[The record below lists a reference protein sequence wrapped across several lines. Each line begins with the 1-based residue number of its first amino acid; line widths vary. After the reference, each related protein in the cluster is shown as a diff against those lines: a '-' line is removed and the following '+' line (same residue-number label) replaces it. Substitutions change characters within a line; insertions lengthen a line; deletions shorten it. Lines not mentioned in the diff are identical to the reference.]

1 MVFQKGNKYGNRFSK
16 ENQPEKNNGRPQKLS
31 NQIGNIPKDAQQRM
45 YSILYKATT
54 FNSREEAISFLK
66 DEKDKGEYGFILEL
80 AINALGGRNGW
91 QVLMDIMDRLFG
103 KPKQITENYNDNTE
117 RNQAIVKFVKED
129 EEEDDQATL

>member
-1 MVFQKGNKYGNRFSK
+1 MPFQKGHKFGNRFTK
-16 ENQPEKNNGRPQKLS
+16 ENQPKKNNGRPQKLS
-31 NQIGNIPKDAQQRM
+31 NQIGVIPKDAQQRM

-103 KPKQITENYNDNTE
+103 KPRQINENYNDNTE
-117 RNQAIVKFVKED
+117 RNKATVIFVKED
-129 EEEDDQATL
+129 EEE

>member
-1 MVFQKGNKYGNRFSK
+1 MPFEKGNKYRFGK
-16 ENQPEKNNGRPQKLS
+16 DRQPTKRGGPVKLS
-31 NQIGNIPKDAQQRM
+31 SQIAAIPADAQKRM
-45 YSILYKATT
+45 YAILYKATT
-54 FNSREEAISFLK
+54 FNSREKAISFLK

-117 RNQAIVKFVKED
+117 RNSATVVFVKE
-129 EEEDDQATL
+129 EDDTATL